1 MLRLVGRTVIF
12 TKGDTVNLNLNIFSM
27 GVKMGEILYD
37 VINPQVI
44 LTVKE
49 DINDKMPAIEKRAS
63 VVNGKGIT
71 FSISAKESSLLKVR
85 TYKYDVQLLVEDKYT
100 HDTQVYTIIP
110 PSNMIIECEV
120 GVNG

>member
-27 GVKMGEILYD
+27 GAKMEEMLYD

-49 DINDKMPAIEKRAS
+49 NINDKMPAIEKR
-63 VVNGKGIT
+63 VNVANGNVIV
-71 FSISAKESSLLKVR
+71 FSISAKESSLLKVGI
-85 TYKYDVQLLVEDKYT
+85 YKYDVQLLVEDKHT
-100 HDTQVYTIIP
+100 HDIQIYTIIP
-110 PSNMIIECEV
+110 PSNMIVECEV